1 METDKYLDILK
12 QYWGYP
18 DFRGIQ
24 REIIESISKGKDTL
38 GLMPTGGGKS
48 ITFQVPA
55 LAMKGVCVVITPL
68 IALMK
73 DQVDALRKKNI
84 KAYAIYGSMHRD
96 EILTVLDNAVLGGVS
111 LLYVSPERLSSELF
125 QTKLRHMQVS
135 FITVDEAH
143 CISQWGYD
151 FRPSYLAIAKIRKIK
166 PQAPILAL
174 TATATQATI
183 NDIQKQ
189 LAFKEDNVFR
199 MSFERKNL
207 AYIVRSADDKVSEA
221 IHILN
226 SVKGSSIIYT
236 HNREK
241 TKEIA
246 RTLNERGISAT
257 YYHAGLDLAVRD
269 ERQTLWQEDKVKV
282 MVATNAFGMGIDKAD
297 VRTVIHVDCPDS
309 IEGYFQEAGRAGR
322 DGKKAYAVLLRDD
335 ENDRYVLEQ
344 RVKSN
349 FPDKDYIKE
358 VYEHVAYFLQIGV
371 GSGYGYSFEFNIDN
385 FCRYFKHFPIRLK
398 SALKILQMSGY
409 LEYDE
414 DDDTP
419 SRMRFLLDRDEL
431 YRVRELSD
439 KENSVIIAALRCYCG
454 LFTDYVFVN
463 LKIISREAAVDE
475 NDVYQILKKL
485 TKRHIIS
492 FIPGKK
498 VPHIKYLQNRVA
510 TDELYIPQNV
520 YEQRK
525 KLFETRI
532 RAMAQYLEND
542 GVCRS
547 RLLLN
552 YFGET
557 KETNCE
563 QCDVCIANKKTD
575 RQKADLRKEVRR
587 KIIGLLDD
595 GEEHPASELL
605 KLADGNNVF
614 ESVVREMMRS
624 EELVSNNGKLALV
637 K

>member
-1 METDKYLDILK
+1 MEVDKYLDILK
-12 QYWGYP
+12 TYWGYP

-24 REIIESISKGKDTL
+24 REIIESIGEGKDTL

-55 LAMKGVCVVITPL
+55 LAMKGVCIVITPL

-84 KAYAIYGSMHRD
+84 KAYAIYGSMHRE

-151 FRPSYLAIAKIRKIK
+151 FRPSYLAISQIRKIK

-174 TATATQATI
+174 TATATPATI
-183 NDIQKQ
+183 DDIQKQ
-189 LAFKEDNVFR
+189 LAFKENNVFR

-207 AYIVRSADDKVSEA
+207 AYIVRTTDDKLCEA

-226 SVKGSSIIYT
+226 SVEGSSIIYT

-241 TKEIA
+241 TKEMA
-246 RTLNERGISAT
+246 RMLNEQGIAAT
-257 YYHAGLDLAVRD
+257 FYHAGLDPTVRD
-269 ERQTLWQEDKVKV
+269 DHQMLWQEGKVKV
-282 MVATNAFGMGIDKAD
+282 IVATNAFGMGIDKAD

-309 IEGYFQEAGRAGR
+309 IEAYFQEAGRAGR
-322 DGKKAYAVLLRDD
+322 DGKKAYAVLLRND
-335 ENDRYVLEQ
+335 EKDRNVLEQ
-344 RVKSN
+344 RVKN
-349 FPDKDYIKE
+349 TFPDKDYIKE

-371 GSGYGYSFEFNIDN
+371 GSGYGYTFEFKIEQ
-385 FCRYFKHFPIRLK
+385 FCQYFKHFPIRLK

-414 DDDTP
+414 DDDMP

-439 KENSVIIAALRCYCG
+439 NENNVIIATLRCYCG
-454 LFTDYVFVN
+454 LFADYVFISQKV
-463 LKIISREAAVDE
+463 ISREAGVDE
-475 NDVYQILKKL
+475 NEVYQILKRL

-498 VPHIKYLQNRVA
+498 VPHVKYLQNRVT
-510 TDELYIPQNV
+510 TDELYIPRNV

-532 RAMAQYLEND
+532 QAMAQYIEND
-542 GVCRS
+542 GMCRS
-547 RLLLN
+547 RQLLS
-552 YFGET
+552 YFGEM
-557 KETNCE
+557 KKDNCN
-563 QCDVCIANKKTD
+563 QCDVCIANNRNTKQQAQQ
-575 RQKADLRKEVRR
+575 REEIRR
-587 KIIGLLDD
+587 KIIDLLDD
-595 GEEHPASELL
+595 GEEHPASEL
-605 KLADGNNVF
+605 AHFNDANGVF
-614 ESVVREMMRS
+614 ESVIMEMMS
-624 EELVSNNGKLALV
+624 NEEVVNCNGKLALV